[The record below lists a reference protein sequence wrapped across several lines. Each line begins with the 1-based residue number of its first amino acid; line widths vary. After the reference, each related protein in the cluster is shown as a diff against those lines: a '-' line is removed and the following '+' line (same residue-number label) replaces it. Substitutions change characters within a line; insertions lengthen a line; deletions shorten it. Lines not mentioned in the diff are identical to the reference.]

1 MRLASFLADGTACWG
16 EVRGD
21 RIAQA
26 EGGDATLLD
35 FVRSGAATPPPGR
48 EWAASDVP
56 LLPPLD
62 APEKIIC
69 VGVNYHDRNA
79 EYRDGSAAPAHP
91 SLFFR
96 TPGSLVGHRAPI
108 ERPRVSAQLDYEGE
122 IALIVGRGGRHIAED
137 AALGHIFG
145 ATLCNEGSVRD
156 WMRHGKFNVTQG
168 KNFERSGSI
177 GPWITT
183 SDAVD
188 LARPLHL
195 TTRVNGELRQ
205 DETTARMIFSFAAL
219 IAYISIFTTLRP
231 GDVIVTGT
239 PTGAGARSEPPRW
252 LVAGDVVE
260 VAVPELGVLR
270 NTVRE
275 ETS

>member
-16 EVRGD
+16 EVHGD
-21 RIAQA
+21 RIVQA
-26 EGGDATLLD
+26 EGGDATLLG

-48 EWAASDVP
+48 EWAASDVR

-96 TPGSLVGHRAPI
+96 TPGSLVGHGAPI
-108 ERPRVSAQLDYEGE
+108 EWPRVSAQLDYEGE
-122 IALIVGRGGRHIAED
+122 IALVVGRGGRHIAED
-137 AALGHIFG
+137 AALDHIFG

-219 IAYISIFTTLRP
+219 VAYISIFTALRP

-239 PTGAGARSEPPRW
+239 PTGAGARSDPPRW
-252 LVAGDVVE
+252 LVPGDVVE
-260 VAVPELGVLR
+260 IAVPELGVLC